1 VTQFQASLI
10 AAGDP
15 EPLPTV
21 VELVQGKLLIQS
33 NGQTLGRWD
42 VSDLEFVRIVGG
54 FRVTLD
60 GEVTVLKLTE
70 SDEFNAELRLLNEA
84 AAEVKPPKKE
94 KKRHL
99 RHQSDDSSDSGAVA
113 VAKHSAAK
121 VAAPAPERSA
131 EAAPAPER
139 SAEAADPVGQSFV
152 HRLDARL
159 EVAAKRWGQYVPE
172 WVFTRGGV
180 VVAFLFLAAVFVF
193 PGVFSTIFLI
203 VAAIGMIASATAL
216 MDQVIATRIFR
227 GNFTPIH
234 GLIGSLALIL
244 IGLVLASL

>member
-131 EAAPAPER
+131 EAA
-139 SAEAADPVGQSFV
+139 DPVGQSFV

>member
-1 VTQFQASLI
+1 MTQFQASLI

-70 SDEFNAELRLLNEA
+70 SDEFNAELRLVNEA

-113 VAKHSAAK
+113 VAKHSAAE

>member
-1 VTQFQASLI
+1 MTQFQASLI

-33 NGQTLGRWD
+33 NGQTLGKWD

-60 GEVTVLKLTE
+60 GEVTVLKLSE

-84 AAEVKPPKKE
+84 AAEVEPPKKE
-94 KKRHL
+94 KKRRH

-180 VVAFLFLAAVFVF
+180 VVAFLFLVAVFVF

-227 GNFTPIH
+227 GKFTPIH

>member
-1 VTQFQASLI
+1 M
-10 AAGDP
+10 
-15 EPLPTV
+15 PTV

-121 VAAPAPERSA
+121 V
-131 EAAPAPER
+131 AAPAPER

>member
-70 SDEFNAELRLLNEA
+70 SDEFNAELRLVNEA

>member
-1 VTQFQASLI
+1 MTQFQASLI

-21 VELVQGKLLIQS
+21 VELVQGKLVIQS

-70 SDEFNAELRLLNEA
+70 SDEFNVELRHLNEA
-84 AAEVKPPKKE
+84 AAEVKAPKKESKAPKKE
-94 KKRHL
+94 KKRRL

-113 VAKHSAAK
+113 VA
-121 VAAPAPERSA
+121 ERSEA
-131 EAAPAPER
+131 KEAAPAPER

-227 GNFTPIH
+227 GKFTPIH
-234 GLIGSLALIL
+234 GLIGSLVLIL

>member
-1 VTQFQASLI
+1 MTQFQASLI

-113 VAKHSAAK
+113 VAKHSAPK

-139 SAEAADPVGQSFV
+139 SAEAPDPVGQSFV

>member
-1 VTQFQASLI
+1 MTQFQASLI

-70 SDEFNAELRLLNEA
+70 SDEFNAELRLVNEA

-113 VAKHSAAK
+113 VAKHSAAE

-139 SAEAADPVGQSFV
+139 SAEAPDPVGQSFV

>member
-1 VTQFQASLI
+1 MTQFQASLI

-131 EAAPAPER
+131 EAA
-139 SAEAADPVGQSFV
+139 DPVGQSFV

>member
-113 VAKHSAAK
+113 VAKHSAPK

-139 SAEAADPVGQSFV
+139 SAEAPDPVGQSFV

>member
-1 VTQFQASLI
+1 MTQFQASLI